1 MLLDY
6 VDKQFDKTSYN
17 FADRLLFEIRSSGC
31 RGPCNA
37 HRAWCVRFK
46 NMFGALRA
54 LTEGWKD
61 RLVGTALGEGV
72 MEEYIEKDVAETFTP
87 ELP

>member
-37 HRAWCVRFK
+37 HRAWCVSFK
-46 NMFGALRA
+46 NMFGALPAFKLVPRA
-54 LTEGWKD
+54 
-61 RLVGTALGEGV
+61 VGAL
-72 MEEYIEKDVAETFTP
+72 ALPTFKLEP
-87 ELP
+87 G